1 MSTEIVNFYAI
12 DGAILN
18 GYINKCKIDTNKVLI
33 EVHGMTSNCFK
44 KRERVIAERIEKLD
58 IDTICFNTR
67 GSDII
72 KYIKYRDGKK
82 ALAGTAYEE
91 IEESYYDILGTIKY
105 ALELGYTEIY
115 LQGHSLGAT
124 KIVYT
129 YSKMQKENNEFL
141 KYIKKI
147 ILLSLVDIPDM
158 FNTYSETDAIKYAE
172 DKERRNEILDLMPEG
187 SFIHPIS
194 VKTFLKYIKY
204 NEQINFAQYS
214 KEDYNFETLNKIN
227 IPLFMRWG
235 DNHEFIKKD
244 VKEHIEFM
252 KLKIKNNKKD
262 IGYIEG
268 ANHTYSEKESLLAEE
283 ISSFLNVR

>member
-1 MSTEIVNFYAI
+1 MSTEIINFYAI

-18 GYINKCKIDTNKVLI
+18 GYINKCKIDTNKILI

-44 KRERVIAERIEKLD
+44 KREKVIAERIEKLG

-72 KYIKYRDGKK
+72 KYIKYHDGKK
-82 ALAGTAYEE
+82 LLAGTAYEE
-91 IEESYYDILGTIKY
+91 VEESYYDILGTIKY

-158 FNTYSETDAIKYAE
+158 LNTYSKIDAIKYAE
-172 DKERRNEILDLMPEG
+172 AKERKNEILDLMPEG

-235 DNHEFIKKD
+235 DNHEFIKKN
-244 VKEHIEFM
+244 VKEHVEFM
-252 KLKIKNNKKD
+252 NLKIKNNKKD

-268 ANHTYSEKESLLAEE
+268 ANHTYSEKENILAEE
-283 ISSFLNVR
+283 ISNFLNAK